1 MNDAVAAMHM
11 DFYEAVCMDNA
22 PLVHQMVQ
30 NGFDVNTRL
39 DDDQSPEEGPNL
51 NASGLLFAARH
62 GSTRVVQVLVD
73 NRADVYIKTYGGSTA
88 MHEAAIEGH
97 VELLRILLVAEPA
110 AVNATAYEGE
120 TPLFLA
126 AWIGQEHSIRLLLAS
141 GADEQLGTVDGM
153 LPVDAAL
160 HRGHPHCAQMI
171 VQETERRAALEVER
185 INRLIAVLMG
195 LDPRL
200 GSESRLRSLDTDL
213 LLNMLRNYTM

>member
-1 MNDAVAAMHM
+1 MYATGLLVAAR
-11 DFYEAVCMDNA
+11 E
-22 PLVHQMVQ
+22 
-30 NGFDVNTRL
+30 
-39 DDDQSPEEGPNL
+39 
-51 NASGLLFAARH
+51 
-62 GSTRVVQVLVD
+62 GSTRVAQVLVD
-73 NRADVYIKTYGGSTA
+73 NRADVYMATNHGHTS
-88 MHEAAIEGH
+88 MHWAAIRGR
-97 VELLRILLVAEPA
+97 VDVLRILLAAAPA
-110 AVNATAYEGE
+110 AVNAMAHRGE

-213 LLNMLRNYTM
+213 LLNILRNYTI